1 VHEWCL
7 RHIFVELRHYGGAS
21 SGIAIFGTFAFS
33 AVFHGTFFCLV
44 DCLSFVSRCAHNFL
58 PASGAELLFSVA
70 FKTFRPWFFLGML
83 VQLVRSN
90 PPSAS
95 AYYAFLTTG
104 SCCNYELRALI
115 CFSFTRLLFLLAGPV
130 SNNHPPHSFTV
141 ISSLHPTRYH
151 IVLDSTPV
159 HEAPNLS

>member
-1 VHEWCL
+1 MAALLQASRSLAPLRSAPYSMVH
-7 RHIFVELRHYGGAS
+7 Y
-21 SGIAIFGTFAFS
+21 FA
-33 AVFHGTFFCLV
+33 VLV

-90 PPSAS
+90 SPSAS
-95 AYYAFLTTG
+95 AYAFLTTG
-104 SCCNYELRALI
+104 SCCIYELRALN
-115 CFSFTRLLFLLAGPV
+115 CFPFTRLLFLLAGPV